1 MPVFSPSPPP
11 PQKKKCIAILSNFS
25 QVMQWLQ
32 ETLKTVLRQFWGG
45 GIEGR
50 HKQGLWQEIQK
61 WWLVLFPSFIFF
73 VLFSWPYKLT
83 DRYKSNKLMIFRV
96 GNTWQSITSQEL
108 INLWPSTCKCPQE
121 RQFPD
126 QWSRWKSKE
135 RGTCI
140 TEYLPSEENQ
150 QQSQT
155 NLDDPWTWKLSH
167 TGLMRALAQ
176 PFSFFYWLFTL
187 W

>member
-1 MPVFSPSPPP
+1 MPVLPSPPP
-11 PQKKKCIAILSNFS
+11 SPLPPPKKWIAILCNFS

-61 WWLVLFPSFIFF
+61 WWIVLFPSFIFFF

-108 INLWPSTCKCPQE
+108 INLWPSTSKYPQE
-121 RQFPD
+121 RHFPD
-126 QWSRWKSKE
+126 QWSKWKSKK

-140 TEYLPSEENQ
+140 TDYLPREENQ
-150 QQSQT
+150 PQWPW
-155 NLDDPWTWKLSH
+155 NLETKPHWFDASPCTTLLLS
-167 TGLMRALAQ
+167 
-176 PFSFFYWLFTL
+176 FCWLFTL
-187 W
+187 

>member
-1 MPVFSPSPPP
+1 MHSHSFQFLPGDAVVTRDIKDSA
-11 PQKKKCIAILSNFS
+11 QAILGWGDWRSALTRPMTGDSKVVTCVVS
-25 QVMQWLQ
+25 Q
-32 ETLKTVLRQFWGG
+32 F
-45 GIEGR
+45 
-50 HKQGLWQEIQK
+50 H
-61 WWLVLFPSFIFF
+61 FFF